1 MGFFDQYKSIN
12 RATITKAQKIG
23 TSEMLD
29 ESFGNPQWKDDAIQ
43 VVKKLLEFKVEQSR
57 SEMAERLLG
66 GLTTPLERLNAK
78 RRQASYNEIAERD
91 LHELV
96 RNRSAIF
103 KRQLPDTFKGL
114 LRHWLR
120 DGEARAL
127 LVNTNTAAFLKS
139 NDLITAAEVRT
150 ATPETGLSRQLFA
163 NDVARMLNSLENA
176 YGQAGDIPFI
186 PKTFCSSFTSE
197 LAQALKDFHR
207 VDASLRGF
215 AQPSV
220 RAVVRSLAR
229 ASATGGLNRE
239 HLLQPQ
245 TTIGAVNSLAS
256 LRSRIQ
262 QKGPGHA
269 WMAKTSRQPLQTT
282 PNWVDAGIMDLSGNI
297 NASAADGTLHR
308 VGVTTGFGGYE
319 WIQEAR
325 NLFGPE
331 IFEFGEH
338 VSLAD
343 GHGLAAGG
351 VRRSQRLSPD
361 VEYINKQRFGS
372 YASGFAELR
381 GARAI
386 QCKTGSLDDR
396 SLDTFDMLVMLSL
409 AQGVCA
415 WVKRLGV
422 FTPAQQAEVPD
433 VQIVN
438 ATHPDGVEVGGVA
451 KLFTIDANY
460 WHYPIRISRHS
471 REVQFLMLTTGKEG
485 FCPVV
490 IPGIAGPS
498 QEFWPH
504 KYLTVRFS
512 WCQRTNFV
520 TRTVVDETPW
530 KCSYHR
536 PEWVPPSR
544 GY

>member
-1 MGFFDQYKSIN
+1 VGFFDQYKSIN
-12 RATITKAQKIG
+12 RATITKAHKIG

-66 GLTTPLERLNAK
+66 GLTTRLERLNAK
-78 RRQASYNEIAERD
+78 RRQAGYNEIAERD

-127 LVNTNTAAFLKS
+127 LVNTNTAAFLRS

-176 YGQAGDIPFI
+176 VQPGAVL
-186 PKTFCSSFTSE
+186 KTFCSSFTFE
-197 LAQALKDFHR
+197 VAQSLKDFR
-207 VDASLRGF
+207 RANASLYGF

-220 RAVVRSLAR
+220 KAVVRSLAR
-229 ASATGGLNRE
+229 ASATGGLNRGQ
-239 HLLQPQ
+239 LLEPQ

-282 PNWVDAGIMDLSGNI
+282 PNWVDAGIKDFSGNI
-297 NASAADGTLHR
+297 GASATDGTSHR

-361 VEYINKQRFGS
+361 VEYIDTQRFGS

-409 AQGVCA
+409 NQRVCSWA
-415 WVKRLGV
+415 VR
-422 FTPAQQAEVPD
+422 FRYIPPAQEAEIPD

-438 ATHPDGVEVGGVA
+438 ATHPDGVGVGGVA
-451 KLFTIDANY
+451 RLFTIGPSWY
-460 WHYPIRISRHS
+460 HFPIRISRHS
-471 REVQFLMLTTGKEG
+471 REVQFLMLNSGDEG
-485 FCPVV
+485 FCPIV
-490 IPGIAGPS
+490 IPGIAGAS

-504 KYLTVRFS
+504 KYFTVRFS

-520 TRTVVDETPW
+520 TQTVIDETPW